1 MARAKD
7 NNLTLLIFCPFL
19 YHFLPCVLMDLHI
32 ARNCEQF
39 LFQCLHCHYLILPEF
54 FGTIVTSMRNRVQVL
69 FVVFTCREWTKKKY
83 TQLEFSKISSH
94 FLGSFGVVVQT
105 YLYFNKVSSCVHI
118 VDIECSEQAIL
129 LHNHQSKH
137 SIFCLPLW
145 FWAFH
150 HGLRKTAWAHHCS
163 SLHPYWFPPGL
174 QCFEVQNV
182 QNPV

>member
-1 MARAKD
+1 
-7 NNLTLLIFCPFL
+7 
-19 YHFLPCVLMDLHI
+19 
-32 ARNCEQF
+32 